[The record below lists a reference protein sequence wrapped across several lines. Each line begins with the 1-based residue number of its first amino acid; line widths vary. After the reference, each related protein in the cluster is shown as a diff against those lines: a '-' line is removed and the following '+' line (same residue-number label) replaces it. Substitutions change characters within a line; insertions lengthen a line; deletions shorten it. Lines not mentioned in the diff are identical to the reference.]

1 MEAEERMAV
10 ERELAS
16 LMEVT
21 LNLEN
26 ELAMLLV
33 ARNNWKKRER
43 IRYSLVSKINLT
55 ISI

>member
-10 ERELAS
+10 ERELSS

-26 ELAMLLV
+26 ELAIAL
-33 ARNNWKKRER
+33 AGNN
-43 IRYSLVSKINLT
+43 
-55 ISI
+55 

>member
-10 ERELAS
+10 ERELSS

-26 ELAMLLV
+26 ELAMAL
-33 ARNNWKKRER
+33 ASND
-43 IRYSLVSKINLT
+43 
-55 ISI
+55 

>member
-16 LMEVT
+16 LMEAT

-33 ARNNWKKRER
+33 PRNN
-43 IRYSLVSKINLT
+43 
-55 ISI
+55 